1 MIKWSDEQ
9 LALREAVY
17 KLSPKLNE
25 DVIRHDAAGVFAHD
39 KWQLL
44 CDIGLPGLVTDEAYG
59 GIAQDLLTTM
69 FVLEGLG
76 YACEDAGLNFAVSTH
91 IVSAEIPIL
100 RYGSDLI
107 KERYLSGL
115 AGGALIGAHAMT
127 EPDAGSDV
135 FAMNMKARQHNSHYL
150 LGGSKTF
157 ITNGPIADV
166 FVVYAMTD
174 KSRGTLGGVSAF
186 VVEKETPGLA
196 CGKPIEKMGLRTA
209 PLCEIYLDDCQ
220 IPVSNRLGKEGDGFA
235 IFNTVMN
242 WEILCTAAIH
252 LGEMRRLVEKCI
264 RYGKTRKQF
273 GQAIAKHQAISHKIA
288 NMQIGLKAAESV
300 VYSAGQRL
308 SGNMRSSID
317 IAAAKVLTSEHY
329 VQTTLDAIQ
338 IFGAYG
344 YMKEYEIERAM
355 RNAVASK
362 IYSGSSEI
370 QRNKIASLLG
380 L

>member
-9 LALREAVY
+9 LAFRETIY

-25 DVIRHDAAGVFAHD
+25 DVVRYDVAGLFAHE

-44 CDIGLPGLVTDEAYG
+44 CDIGLPGLVTDEAYC

-91 IVSAEIPIL
+91 IVSTEIPIL
-100 RYGSDLI
+100 RYANDFI

-115 AGGALIGAHAMT
+115 SRGTLIGAHAMT

-135 FAMNMKARQHNSHYL
+135 FAMNMKARQHSGHYIIN
-150 LGGSKTF
+150 GSKTF

-174 KSRGTLGGVSAF
+174 KSRGSLGGVSAF
-186 VVEKETPGLA
+186 VVEKDMPGLT

-209 PLCEIYLDDCQ
+209 PLCEIYLDDCE

-235 IFNTVMN
+235 IFSTVMN

-252 LGEMRRLVEKCI
+252 LGEMQRLVEKCI
-264 RYGKTRKQF
+264 KYSKTRKQF
-273 GQAIAKHQAISHKIA
+273 GQTIAKYQAISHKIA
-288 NMQIGLKAAESV
+288 NMQIGLKAAKAV
-300 VYSAGQRL
+300 VYDAGRRL

-344 YMKEYEIERAM
+344 YMQEYEIERVM

-370 QRNKIASLLG
+370 QRNKIALLLG